1 MSGKTGVLLV
11 NLGTPDGTSYWPMRK
26 YLKEFLSDPRVV
38 EARGLIWWLIFN
50 GIILTKRPKLSGR
63 AYAKIWNYD
72 LDESPLKTIT
82 RSQAEKVAEHYS
94 NDETILVDWAMRYG
108 NPSIASKIN
117 DLMAKGCESLL
128 VFPLYPQYSAATT
141 ASVMDK
147 VFDSLKTLRFQPSIQ
162 SVPPYYS
169 NTEYIKAIAT
179 SIRDHHDS
187 LDWKPEVTIASLH
200 GLPQSFI
207 DKGDPYQ
214 QHCENTVQ
222 LLRNELGMT
231 SEELVLTYQ
240 SRSGRAIWLS
250 PDTEDTLI
258 SLAQRGVQNVTV
270 VTPGFA
276 SDCIETLEEIKL
288 RAAEIFHA
296 VGGLNFSHVPCMN
309 DSAASINLMTKLIDG
324 CCQAI
329 ANEERS
335 IRT

>member
-26 YLKEFLSDPRVV
+26 YLKEFLSDSRVV
-38 EARGLIWWLIFN
+38 EASGLIWWLVFN
-50 GIILTKRPKLSGR
+50 GIILTKRPKHSGR

-82 RSQAEKVAEHYS
+82 RSQAEKISEHYS
-94 NDETILVDWAMRYG
+94 SDETVLVDWAMRYG
-108 NPSIASKIN
+108 SPSISSKIN
-117 DLMAKGCESLL
+117 DLVDKGCERLL

-147 VFDSLKTLRFQPSIQ
+147 VFDSLKTLRVQPSIQ

-169 NTEYIKAIAT
+169 NPEYIRAISN

-187 LDWKPEVTIASLH
+187 LDWKPEVIIASFH

-207 DKGDPYQ
+207 DNGDPYQ
-214 QHCENTVQ
+214 KQCEETVR

-231 SEELVLTYQ
+231 SEELILTYQ
-240 SRSGRAIWLS
+240 SRSGRAVWIS
-250 PDTEDTLI
+250 PDTEETLL
-258 SLAQRGVQNVTV
+258 SLAQKGIQNVTV

-276 SDCIETLEEIKL
+276 SDCIETLEEIRI
-288 RAAEIFHA
+288 RAAEKFRGA
-296 VGGLNFSHVPCMN
+296 GGLNFSHVPCLN
-309 DSAASINLMTKLIDG
+309 DSSASVDLVTKLIK
-324 CCQAI
+324 
-329 ANEERS
+329 
-335 IRT
+335 T